1 MLDRVMM
8 RTFPARVKISMMPVL
23 MTVTL
28 TDQMERVK
36 GMNLC
41 IVTITRDNEEK
52 ESGLSLRFI
61 DMPRKS
67 RKKRT

>member
-52 ESGLSLRFI
+52 EV
-61 DMPRKS
+61 
-67 RKKRT
+67 